1 MLLSEEGYTIIPC
14 ADAVTAYKEIGK
26 QSVNMVL
33 TDIKMPGV
41 SGVELL
47 GKIHLNYPDLPVILM
62 TAFAELDMAIDAIRK
77 GAFDF
82 IIKPYKYE
90 QLLFSV
96 KRALKYD
103 SLIRMEKNY
112 KQMLKDTVE
121 QKTQELSDA
130 LKTVKNLSNEVIKR
144 LTTAAEYRDMDT
156 GEHILRIGLYA
167 SKLAEEMD
175 MSEEF
180 TERITVASQL
190 HDIGK
195 IGIPDSILLKPGKLT
210 PVEFEAMK
218 THTTIGAN
226 ILFGST
232 QPMLQMACS
241 IAANHHERWDGT
253 GYPVGL
259 KGINIPIEAR
269 IVIICDQ
276 YDALMSKRP
285 YKTSLSHR
293 EVYEIITKGDGRTM
307 PQHFDP
313 DVFRSFIKLEE
324 LFREIFTSHSD

>member
-1 MLLSEEGYTIIPC
+1 
-14 ADAVTAYKEIGK
+14 
-26 QSVNMVL
+26 MVL